1 MEEEIILRFNKI
13 KQKTLIYA
21 LIIDFIGMLSYLIP
35 AAGDIVDFIWAPV
48 SGVLIYFLFRK
59 SLGIVGGSVGFIE
72 ELMPQ
77 TDIIPTAT
85 ILWFI
90 RFVFNKKRTL
100 KELQNN

>member
-1 MEEEIILRFNKI
+1 MEEKIVHRFNKV

-21 LIIDFIGMLSYLIP
+21 LIIDLLGMVSYLIP
-35 AAGDIVDFIWAPV
+35 AAGEIVDFIWAPI
-48 SGVLIYFLFRK
+48 SGMLIYFLFRK

-90 RFVFNKKRTL
+90 RFVFNKKKIL
-100 KELQNN
+100 KELSN